1 MLRKITETKGRKT
14 EYLISIITEFY
25 KERFLWLNENNF
37 KDTESSK
44 ELK

>member
-1 MLRKITETKGRKT
+1 MLRKITVIKGQKR

-25 KERFLWLNENNF
+25 KERFLWFNENNF